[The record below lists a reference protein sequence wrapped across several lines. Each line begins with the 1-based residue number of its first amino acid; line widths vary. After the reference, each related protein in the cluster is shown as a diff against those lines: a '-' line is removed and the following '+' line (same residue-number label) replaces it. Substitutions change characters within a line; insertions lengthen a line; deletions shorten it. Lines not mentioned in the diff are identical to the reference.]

1 MAAIKAMIC
10 DMMLKAFIKCQP
22 SVMKTNTVEL
32 KKNFSPKRL
41 LPCAHLRVQLC
52 DPQKLKGSM
61 MLNLRCK
68 LPDNWASAN
77 ALDRPM
83 MNAQM
88 ISVAIAITIDILLCI
103 DIQSRSEINP
113 RFHR

>member
-77 ALDRPM
+77 AFAVPM
-83 MNAQM
+83 IKAQRM
-88 ISVAIAITIDILLCI
+88 SVIIGMLLI
-103 DIQSRSEINP
+103 
-113 RFHR
+113 FY